1 MATTATWPSAS
12 DATSSGASHASQPW
26 VVLGVAGSKRTR
38 ELRASCARHGR
49 ATPRIIEWADWLR
62 HPQVLDAA
70 LAGAGVFKI
79 EPPGDDP
86 LVHHALMQR
95 GALALGM
102 PAPAA
107 LQPGE
112 LAGCRPWFE
121 GFCLAMQALTT
132 QLHTLLPQ
140 HASTEVVNAPS
151 DIIAMTDKF
160 ACQQRLQA
168 HGIATP
174 PLLGTV
180 GSHEE
185 LLHLVQL
192 HGLDRVFLKAR
203 YGSSAAGVVAY
214 RRNRRGQQQ
223 ATTTARLVRG
233 THGTRLFNHKRVS
246 RYERPEDIREV
257 IDRIAADGAYAEG
270 WIAKPRCGDG
280 HFDLRVLA
288 LRGVAA
294 QRVARVSRQTMTN
307 LHLDAQRE
315 DPQRLLSADA
325 LLEIEQTV
333 ARAATAFAHSQ
344 VIGFDIVP
352 HRHGPQV
359 LEANA
364 FGDLLPG
371 LLWRGLDAHAAW
383 WVAP

>member
-1 MATTATWPSAS
+1 MATTATWPSGSEALIS
-12 DATSSGASHASQPW
+12 AGRTPPPW
-26 VVLGVAGSKRTR
+26 VVLGVAGSRRTR
-38 ELRASCARHGR
+38 ELRASCERQRR
-49 ATPRIIEWADWLR
+49 AMPRIVEWADWLADPR
-62 HPQVLDAA
+62 VLDAA
-70 LAGAGVFKI
+70 LADASVFKI
-79 EPPGDDP
+79 EPPGDDA
-86 LVHHALMQR
+86 LVHHELMHR
-95 GALALGM
+95 GALSFGL
-102 PAPAA
+102 PAPAP

-121 GFCLAMQALTT
+121 GFCLVMHALAS
-132 QLHTLLPQ
+132 QLRRHPAIQ
-140 HASTEVVNAPS
+140 VVNAPA
-151 DIIAMTDKF
+151 DILAMTDKF
-160 ACQQRLQA
+160 ECQQRLHA
-168 HGIATP
+168 HGILVP
-174 PLLGTV
+174 PLIGIV

-185 LLHLVQL
+185 LLQQMTH

-223 ATTTARLVRG
+223 ATTTARLVREA
-233 THGTRLFNHKRVS
+233 HGARLFNHKRVS

-270 WIAKPRCGDG
+270 WIAKPRCGVG

-288 LRGVAA
+288 LRGLPA
-294 QRVARVSRQTMTN
+294 QRVARISGQTMTN

-315 DPQRLLSADA
+315 DPQRLLSAQA
-325 LLEIEQTV
+325 LHEIEQTV
-333 ARAATAFAHSQ
+333 ARAAAAFAHSQ

-352 HRHGPQV
+352 QRAGARV

-371 LLWRGLDAHAAW
+371 LQWRGLDPHEALW
-383 WVAP
+383 EVS